1 MKSQQQ
7 KQHLKKAQFITELEA
22 TMGVVSQA
30 CKRCGIDRTTPY
42 RWAREDEKFKEDME
56 EIQNVVL
63 DFAESKLYE
72 LVDEKHPT
80 AIIFLLKTKGRNRGY
95 VERQEMDIEGGMNL
109 VVEFIDPDAD

>member
-1 MKSQQQ
+1 MDKQQ
-7 KQHLKKAQFITELEA
+7 KQHLKKEQFLTELES
-22 TMGVVSQA
+22 TMGIVSQA
-30 CKRCGIDRTTPY
+30 SKRCGIDRTTPY
-42 RWAREDEKFKEDME
+42 RWCREDETFRDSVD

-95 VERQEMDIEGGMNL
+95 IERHEMDIDGDLNL
-109 VVEFIDPDAD
+109 TVEFIDPDDS

>member
-1 MKSQQQ
+1 MKKQQ
-7 KQHLKKAQFITELEA
+7 KQHLKKEQFIKELES

-30 CKRCGIDRTTPY
+30 SKRCGIDRTTPY
-42 RWAREDEKFKEDME
+42 RWANEDDDFKEKME

-80 AIIFLLKTKGRNRGY
+80 AIIF
-95 VERQEMDIEGGMNL
+95 
-109 VVEFIDPDAD
+109 